1 MSTRLVSMSEI
12 MRVAPWS
19 LRALGHPF
27 GVAERATRLLA
38 WTEAAVGNALKLL
51 RVGEAALRKSLTA
64 PGAARRLEEG
74 GARTLEAN
82 GRNLLEL
89 GPPAIDLLTSDVRTR
104 GYGEIVVYGAI
115 GALLL
120 PAMADLAARRGLS
133 SIVTYAMDPGDI
145 AFDEFPKSGWIQAV
159 PGVGAPR
166 FVCGTL
172 DSLKK
177 ASVRLEGPAAPTA
190 ARHADLC
197 ASAAA
202 SPNGV
207 IAAFATPVP
216 MADLTEFGTVSDFS
230 ERVSRAYRNGLQ
242 AATEDLAHLYDL
254 ERITWAPTSERSRKQ
269 AGY

>member
-1 MSTRLVSMSEI
+1 MPARLVSMSEI

-27 GVAERATRLLA
+27 GVAERATRLVT

-51 RVGEAALRKSLTA
+51 RVGEDALRKSIAA
-64 PGAARRLEEG
+64 PGASRRVVEG
-74 GARTLEAN
+74 GARILEAN

-89 GPPAIDLLTSDVRTR
+89 GPPIIDLVTSDARTR
-104 GYGEIVVYGAI
+104 GCGEIVVHGAI

-120 PAMADLAARRGLS
+120 PAMADLAARRGLYAF
-133 SIVTYAMDPGDI
+133 ITYAMDARDPVFEGF
-145 AFDEFPKSGWIQAV
+145 ATSGWIQAV
-159 PGVGAPR
+159 PAVGAPR

-172 DSLKK
+172 D
-177 ASVRLEGPAAPTA
+177 RLSAGAARLGPAMGPIVGKHASACLSA
-190 ARHADLC
+190 AVARNGTIGIVAAADPAADL
-197 ASAAA
+197 
-202 SPNGV
+202 G
-207 IAAFATPVP
+207 
-216 MADLTEFGTVSDFS
+216 EFGTIMDFS
-230 ERVSRAYRNGLQ
+230 ERVARAYRNGLQ